1 LHQKLFILIL
11 PLILVVILLIIGDF
25 MAANQVTI
33 QRTNTGQLTITIPI
47 AIAGSKGWG
56 KGTKLEF
63 VDDRYG
69 ETVLKEVKE

>member
-1 LHQKLFILIL
+1 
-11 PLILVVILLIIGDF
+11 